1 MVLTWLVVL
10 LISLEEVLAL
20 SSCQQLYIHRFTAK
34 SQPTS
39 GKPNISLYLID
50 IADITSLKLSFI
62 FTGEDLPFCSTSDM
76 QCCTSQYLSSLSD
89 NLTLGLM
96 EGAQNDLALVFSDW
110 LEGYATITGNIQ
122 HTLPGPLFTN

>member
-1 MVLTWLVVL
+1 VVL

-39 GKPNISLYLID
+39 
-50 IADITSLKLSFI
+50 
-62 FTGEDLPFCSTSDM
+62 GEDLPFCSTSDM